1 MSTELRHV
9 HMLQN
14 SGGWTALHEAAVN
27 GQAEVI
33 QQLVALG
40 ASVADR
46 TREGDTALH
55 KAARW
60 GHAHIVRLL
69 LLLGSNV
76 NAVDTVSPGLLAPVL
91 CCSSTLSCCWPAIS
105 AALAASLTILV
116 PS

>member
-1 MSTELRHV
+1 MTSANANHAKGRPESTGTCAAFDPKLLHTALNCRYV
-9 HMLQN
+9 MQN

-40 ASVADR
+40 ALVADR

-60 GHAHIVRLL
+60 GHAHVVELL
-69 LLLGSNV
+69 LSLGSNV
-76 NAVDTVSPGLLAPVL
+76 NAVDYVS
-91 CCSSTLSCCWPAIS
+91 SSP
-105 AALAASLTILV
+105 
-116 PS
+116 